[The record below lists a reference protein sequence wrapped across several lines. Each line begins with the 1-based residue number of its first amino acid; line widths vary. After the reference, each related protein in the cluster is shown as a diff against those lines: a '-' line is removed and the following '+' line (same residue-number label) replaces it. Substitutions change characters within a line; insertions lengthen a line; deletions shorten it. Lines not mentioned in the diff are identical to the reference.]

1 MHEDITEVW
10 QWLWLSWQ
18 NGHLQY
24 QRSVVRIQSSAKN
37 YNDDVFLFTVEKRKT
52 KKKRSR
58 KFKKTFL
65 FNKKPAGFS
74 AKFVLSCHIIDLDY
88 RYPVEWESNR
98 VAGPP

>member
-24 QRSVVRIQSSAKN
+24 QRSAVRIQSSAKN

-52 KKKRSR
+52 KKKEAGN
-58 KFKKTFL
+58 FKTFL

-74 AKFVLSCHIIDLDY
+74 TKFVSSRCIIDLDY
-88 RYPVEWESNR
+88 RYPVEWESNP